1 MKTARSP
8 MFTWLPT
15 LAALVVAVVV
25 LAGTLWEPLAP
36 ALTTPPASLER
47 LLQAARRGDLPG
59 LRQALAA
66 GAPINGGDPIR
77 GETALI
83 RAARFG
89 QAEAVSQLLAAGAG
103 LQVLSAGSASALHA
117 AAEGGHVALIHQL
130 VKAGL
135 GVDDGRAR
143 QQPTPLRSAWEARQP
158 PAIEALL
165 ALGAQPDGLGNS
177 LADLIGSSLGTASAA
192 GDLPSLRVLIRA
204 GIGINQANRFDQTP
218 LLVVLEHC
226 HRQGADQ
233 VAAALVAAG
242 ADLRAKT
249 REGRSVPDEARRRL
263 RGEPR
268 CKAVAEILERA
279 GGGA

>member
-1 MKTARSP
+1 MKTVRSP

-15 LAALVVAVVV
+15 LAALAVALVV

-47 LLQAARRGDLPG
+47 LLQAARRGDLPAG
-59 LRQALAA
+59 REALAQ
-66 GAPINGGDPIR
+66 GAPNNGGDPIR

-89 QAEAVSQLLAAGAG
+89 QGEAVSLLLAAGAG
-103 LQVLSAGSASALHA
+103 LHVHSAGSASAMHA
-117 AAEGGHVALIHQL
+117 AAEGGHVALIQQL

-143 QQPTPLRSAWEARQP
+143 QQPTPLRLAWEARQP
-158 PAIEALL
+158 GALEALL
-165 ALGAQPDGLGNS
+165 ALGAQPDGLGDS
-177 LADLIGSSLGTASAA
+177 LAGLIGSSLGTASAA
-192 GDLPSLRVLIRA
+192 RDLPSLLVLIRA
-204 GIGINQANRFDQTP
+204 GVGINQADRSAQTP

-226 HRQGADQ
+226 HQQGADQ
-233 VAAALVAAG
+233 LASALLAAG

-249 REGRSVPDEARRRL
+249 RQGRGVLDEARRRL

-268 CKAVAEILERA
+268 CKAVAEIMERA
-279 GGGA
+279 GGEV